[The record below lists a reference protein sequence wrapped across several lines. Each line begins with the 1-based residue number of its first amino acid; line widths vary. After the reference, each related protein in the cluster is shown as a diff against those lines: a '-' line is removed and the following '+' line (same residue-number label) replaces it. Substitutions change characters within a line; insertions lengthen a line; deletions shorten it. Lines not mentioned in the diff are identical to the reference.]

1 MLAKDYYQGS
11 CDTEDRM
18 NIDYLIQ
25 IQMLAIACIILYN
38 PATALQNELIHNTQH
53 DDLSGDQVDQVQ
65 EATGEVS
72 MMGKTSHVFT
82 FFLAPHY
89 FNWTDQSSGLDKDLV
104 RYR

>member
-1 MLAKDYYQGS
+1 MMGYLIKMLA
-11 CDTEDRM
+11 TV
-18 NIDYLIQ
+18 
-25 IQMLAIACIILYN
+25 CIILYN
-38 PATALQNELIHNTQH
+38 PAIALQNELIHHPQH
-53 DDLSGDQVDQVQ
+53 DDPSGDQVDQVH

-72 MMGKTSHVFT
+72 MLGQTSHVFT